1 MKKTYKMDTIKKKFL
16 ENLSKCKGTIS
27 TACKMS
33 GIARSTFYDYINS
46 DKEFM
51 EMVFEIKELSIDY
64 VESKLMQKIDD
75 GDTTAII
82 FYLKTKGR
90 KRGYGEKLTIEET
103 ARPIH
108 LGEIDLT
115 MLLPS
120 ILSELT
126 MASGKIHELLTAPAK
141 EKPDWL
147 K

>member
-1 MKKTYKMDTIKKKFL
+1 MDTIKKKFL
-16 ENLSKCKGTIS
+16 ENLSQCKGTIS

-46 DKEFM
+46 DREFM
-51 EMVFEIKELSIDY
+51 EMVFETKELAIDH
-64 VESKLMQKIDD
+64 VERKLMQKIDD

-103 ARPIH
+103 ARPLH
-108 LGEIDLT
+108 LGEIDFT

-120 ILSELT
+120 IVSELT
-126 MASGKIHELLTAPAK
+126 MASEKIRELTSAPAK
-141 EKPDWL
+141 GKPDWL
-147 K
+147 N

>member
-1 MKKTYKMDTIKKKFL
+1 MDTIKKKFL
-16 ENLSKCKGTIS
+16 ENLSQCKGTIS

-33 GIARSTFYDYINS
+33 GIARSTFYDYMNS
-46 DKEFM
+46 DREFM
-51 EMVFEIKELSIDY
+51 EMVFETKELAIDY
-64 VESKLMQKIDD
+64 VERKLMQKIDD

-103 ARPIH
+103 ARPTH
-108 LGEIDLT
+108 LGEIDIT

-120 ILSELT
+120 IVSELT
-126 MASGKIHELLTAPAK
+126 MAREKIHELLIAPAK
-141 EKPDWL
+141 GKPDWL